1 MLLVRIIG
9 INMKHVLKI
18 LNEIE
23 ATPKKLEKLAILE
36 KNKND
41 VLLQTTLIWALDPRI
56 IFGIKKIPEYNHVS
70 DKWDNDIFEHLKLF
84 STREVTG
91 NAAIDELKALL
102 ENTSPEVAEVVIRII
117 KKDIRAGM
125 SKKTANKIW
134 GKDFIPEFPCMLAS
148 SMNEK
153 NLSKIEYP
161 AYVQTKMDGMR
172 AMVVFKD
179 GGVTAYSRNGKI
191 IDISSQFESV
201 EENFVLDGELLV
213 FEDGFLLNRQTGN
226 GILNKALKGTI
237 SNEERSQVR
246 MIAWD
251 YIPYDD
257 FMNGICDITQNHR
270 LLYLGDVIDRQ
281 PNIRMIDYDIVSNFE
296 TAKDVYNEKLIV
308 GEEGVILKNIKSK
321 WINKRSHDLVKMK
334 EILEADLMITDV
346 YEGTGKYNG
355 MLGAFAV
362 RDKNN
367 NVEAAVGTGFSDDQ
381 RKTLWINKN
390 KLKGKIVSVQYNAII
405 STKGQDKNSLFLP
418 VFVEVRDDKDEADI
432 L

>member
-1 MLLVRIIG
+1 MRSILG
-9 INMKHVLKI
+9 I
-18 LNEIE
+18 LNELE
-23 ATPKKLEKLAILE
+23 STTKRLEKLEILE
-36 KNKND
+36 RNKDNKHLKK
-41 VLLQTTLIWALDPRI
+41 VLKYALDPHI
-56 IFGIKKIPEYNHVS
+56 TFYIKKIPVYRHIKTNHDDAVFQYL
-70 DKWDNDIFEHLKLF
+70 DKFSSRKL
-84 STREVTG
+84 TG
-91 NAAIDELKALL
+91 GKAIRSLTTLL
-102 ENTSPEVAEVVIRII
+102 ESTSSEVAEVVERII
-117 KKDIRAGM
+117 KKDLRCGVSTA
-125 SKKTANKIW
+125 TANTIY
-134 GKDFIPEFPCMLAS
+134 GKDFIKKFPCMLAS

-390 KLKGKIVSVQYNAII
+390 RLKGKIVSVQYNAII